1 LKFPVFSHLW
11 AYQLAA
17 LQFTR
22 PPKLARLE
30 TWSLLGLHAL
40 GLFALA
46 QLTRVSLFWAALVV
60 AFLLISA
67 FVPRWRDV
75 FAPALLAPFWFVYAA
90 IGLRYMWIRLA
101 RGDVP
106 GYFEYALP
114 DARVLLR
121 FEFLVAAALCYAG
134 IIFLSSLLKSRG
146 KAFGVI
152 SMGGAL
158 LALAWAAW
166 EFFGHRTFGATGSD
180 PYAYAQMGV
189 DLVTRGSFA
198 HRFALFPLVAP
209 TQWEW
214 FPILH
219 VGYRLPFDAQGD
231 AITVWSPGGAV
242 AFAVA
247 YALGGERALYWVN
260 PFFSLAG
267 ALAAAL
273 LAWELTRLE
282 TRPRR
287 VAITALVCVVMLTSR
302 EIVNWAGVTMADAQ
316 ALFFSTLAFY
326 GALRVYR
333 FGSWRWT
340 LLTGVAWGLAYQV
353 RHTQL
358 VMALAFLPLL
368 LFSKTARKTRAR
380 NLAFVAV
387 AAFAAALP
395 DLWYHQM
402 YLGSWLTPESEEL
415 ALYSLHAIAPTLL
428 TIGQS
433 ALVAAEFGWLC
444 VFVLCGIVWY
454 ARRARVEN
462 GALWLWLAAAWA
474 VHLPY
479 AALRLRDLIPEFP
492 IAAFYAAYGIVA
504 LVGALWAR
512 QRVWATLVAACV
524 IFIAL
529 EWNVARV
536 WNTLPRVIEPAPAR
550 FGAMSAPQR
559 ASFDAIARLTPQS
572 AIIGASLNSGALDLY
587 AQRAA
592 FRPADWSSETLDEF
606 LSVTQGK
613 GRAVFLLEDSAALS
627 RVAQNLRGAYR
638 VERVTTLDVPLF
650 GDAPIANPGVL
661 WRISGNGN

>member
-1 LKFPVFSHLW
+1 LKFPVFSQLW
-11 AYQLAA
+11 AYHLAA
-17 LQFTR
+17 LQFAR
-22 PPKLARLE
+22 PPRLSRLE
-30 TWSLLGLHAL
+30 TCSLLGVHAL
-40 GLFALA
+40 GLCALA
-46 QLTRVSLFWAALVV
+46 QLTRVPLFWAALVV
-60 AFLLISA
+60 ACLLVSA
-67 FVPRWRDV
+67 FVPRWREV
-75 FAPALLAPFWFVYAA
+75 FSPALLAPFWFVYAA
-90 IGLRYMWIRLA
+90 IGLRYVWIRFA

-121 FEFLVAAALCYAG
+121 FDFLVVAALCYAG
-134 IIFLSSLLKSRG
+134 VIFLSNLLKARG

-152 SMGGAL
+152 SIGGVL

-166 EFFGHRTFGATGSD
+166 EFFGHRTYGATGSD
-180 PYAYAQMGV
+180 PYAYVQMGV
-189 DLVTRGSFA
+189 DLVTRGTFA

-209 TQWEW
+209 TQWAW

-219 VGYRLPFDAQGD
+219 VGYHLPFDAQGD

-242 AFAVA
+242 AFAAA

-260 PFFSLAG
+260 PFFSIAG

-273 LAWELTRLE
+273 LAWELTPDE
-282 TRPRR
+282 TRLRR
-287 VAITALVCVVMLTSR
+287 VAITALICVWMLTSR

-333 FGSWRWT
+333 SGSWRWA
-340 LLTGVAWGLAYQV
+340 LLTGIAWGLAYQV

-358 VMALAFLPLL
+358 AMALGLAPLL
-368 LFSKTARKTRAR
+368 LFAASARKTRAR
-380 NLAFVAV
+380 NLALVGI
-387 AAFAAALP
+387 AAFAVALP
-395 DLWYHQM
+395 DLWYHQT
-402 YLGSWLTPESEEL
+402 YLGSWFTPESEEL
-415 ALYSLHAIAPTLL
+415 ALYAVNAIAPTLL
-428 TIGQS
+428 MVGQS
-433 ALVAAEFGWLC
+433 ALVAAEFGWLW
-444 VFVLCGIVWY
+444 VFVLCGSVGY

-462 GALWLWLAAAWA
+462 RALLLWLIAALA

-492 IAAFYAAYGIVA
+492 IAAFYAAYGSVS
-504 LVGALWAR
+504 LVSALWAR
-512 QRVWATLVAACV
+512 QRVWATLAAACV

-536 WNTLPRVIEPAPAR
+536 WHTLPRVVEPAPTR
-550 FGAMSAPQR
+550 FGAMTATQR
-559 ASFDAIARLTPQS
+559 ASFNALARFTPQN
-572 AIIGASLNSGALDLY
+572 AIVGASLNSGALDLY

-592 FRPADWSSETLDEF
+592 FRPAEWSNQTLDEF
-606 LSVTQGK
+606 LSVTQAD

-627 RVAQNLRGAYR
+627 RVVQELRGAYR

-650 GDAPIANPGVL
+650 GDEPIANPGAL
-661 WRISGNGN
+661 WRIFENGS